1 MNSSVDSEISPDKT
15 QHKGG
20 SLDILDRDK
29 TDSRESSLLDSNPNH
44 MQKQMEAQDH
54 DLQHRSKQND
64 LTENEAAKSPPPITG
79 MELEHTTT
87 NNNKEVS
94 ESKEET
100 MHSEKLNVGQ
110 TEETVFSSEISKT
123 QQIQAKDSNQMN
135 KSPKKRTFRIKH
147 TIRVRVPDNVTVDL
161 GEIMRSL
168 RKRRLAQL
176 KKIYPQM
183 DLPEMGKATKAT
195 DVETDIVK
203 SPQEKSNGKFRPSKE
218 KDTGNDFRLSNS
230 VVSKDRFG
238 SVLDYLEAKYVKG
251 VMVAGERQK
260 KMKKKNKDSSEN
272 EDESV
277 MSSESEAGSCYSD
290 GNSFIDDSELK
301 SEVAQQVMTSSA
313 YGTTR
318 VEAEGGKG
326 GDDKPLKG
334 DDNAFFVNV
343 GDLEMADGWES
354 EQDWKMEDEVLGKKK
369 KKKKTMKKRNP
380 SQIEKSNTK
389 NKRVDTPPKQQ
400 LSSSKKRRRPEKTSP
415 KKNSVTKNKI
425 VKKRNNSVDTST
437 VVSSTSKGK
446 TNKKIKKPKR
456 ESKQVSEEDASGSGD
471 DQSNGNASDSSSS
484 REEVKEDPKIQKMK
498 QKSIQSYKTMRKHYK
513 KVLNDIKNLTEEHLP
528 RKPKKNKK
536 VKVSIVVPQ
545 NKKAGDMITFR

>member
-1 MNSSVDSEISPDKT
+1 MGDAINSSVVSEIAVNKT
-15 QHKGG
+15 LNKVP
-20 SLDILDRDK
+20 SLDI
-29 TDSRESSLLDSNPNH
+29 SGRENTSSSQPSLIERNSDH
-44 MQKQMEAQDH
+44 MQEQMEAQDQ
-54 DLQHRSKQND
+54 DLKHRSKQDD
-64 LTENEAAKSPPPITG
+64 LTGNEAAKSSPQRTG
-79 MELEHTTT
+79 IEHTTT
-87 NNNKEVS
+87 NNGLGEADAKEKTIHPDKDSTGQSENNFPASEVS
-94 ESKEET
+94 K
-100 MHSEKLNVGQ
+100 
-110 TEETVFSSEISKT
+110 
-123 QQIQAKDSNQMN
+123 IQAKESKPKN
-135 KSPKKRTFRIKH
+135 KSPKRRTFRIKH
-147 TIRVRVPDNVTVDL
+147 TIRVKVPDNVTVDL

-176 KKIYPQM
+176 RKIYPQM
-183 DLPEMGKATKAT
+183 DLPEMGKAKEAT
-195 DVETDIVK
+195 DGETGIVK
-203 SPQEKSNGKFRPSKE
+203 SSEEKTNNKPRSSKD

-260 KMKKKNKDSSEN
+260 KRKRKSKDSSEN

-318 VEAEGGKG
+318 IEAEGGKG
-326 GDDKPLKG
+326 GDDKHLKG

-354 EQDWKMEDEVLGKKK
+354 EQHWKMEDDVDSKKK
-369 KKKKTMKKRNP
+369 KKKKTMKKRNH
-380 SQIEKSNTK
+380 SQVEKSNTK
-389 NKRVDTPPKQQ
+389 IKRVDTSPKQQ
-400 LSSSKKRRRPEKTSP
+400 SSSKKRRRPEKPSP
-415 KKNSVTKNKI
+415 NKNSDTKKKI
-425 VKKRNNSVDTST
+425 VKRRKNSGDTST
-437 VVSSTSKGK
+437 IVSSISKMK
-446 TNKKIKKPKR
+446 TNKKVKKPKR
-456 ESKQVSEEDASGSGD
+456 ENKEKSEEDASGSGD
-471 DQSNGNASDSSSS
+471 DQSNVNNASDSSSS
-484 REEVKEDPKIQKMK
+484 RDETKEDPKIQKMK